1 MGCQMGLG
9 SIIGRLQVFD
19 AATVFDLTCA
29 TEGATGGK
37 FGRDPAGL
45 LGQDLP
51 ILSSGLGICQATE
64 FGLFR
69 HWAYFGGSFSV
80 FDSKTG
86 G

>member
-37 FGRDPAGL
+37 FGRDPDEL
-45 LGQDLP
+45 LGQDLANTKFWAGH
-51 ILSSGLGICQATE
+51 LSSNRIWVVSALGVLW
-64 FGLFR
+64 G
-69 HWAYFGGSFSV
+69 
-80 FDSKTG
+80 
-86 G
+86 